1 MSGMTDA
8 TGTVKRQTTANRSA
22 VPITVGLGGLILGAG
37 LFSAGGSGAI
47 PVAVM
52 IGIPVFLIG
61 LAALLD
67 GVHKLV
73 QNLDSATQAILEQ
86 RSAPPAS

>member
-1 MSGMTDA
+1 MTDTA
-8 TGTVKRQTTANRSA
+8 GTGKRQTTANRSA

-37 LFSAGGSGAI
+37 LFSVGGSGAMA
-47 PVAVM
+47 VAVV
-52 IGIPVFLIG
+52 IGSAVFLIG
-61 LAALLD
+61 LVALLD